1 MPLSKGVT
9 EDRAAHK
16 TTCVILTSSSP
27 SGRLSF
33 LGQLVVEAVRVAI
46 VVCLHALLTATC
58 TRWPPLGS
66 SRWGLCPCSQ
76 VAADACLPYRH
87 LASAGKNEGAGYEPA
102 VGFLEFRR

>member
-33 LGQLVVEAVRVAI
+33 LGQLVVEPVRVAI
-46 VVCLHALLTATC
+46 VVC
-58 TRWPPLGS
+58 S
-66 SRWGLCPCSQ
+66 SRTADGNLYE
-76 VAADACLPYRH
+76 VATT
-87 LASAGKNEGAGYEPA
+87 G
-102 VGFLEFRR
+102 